1 MKYLKKSLYTT
12 ILLTG
17 ITFNMTTNIFANDV
31 QPVVTNNQS
40 IISHSET
47 WVTPQ
52 KNIEVTVY
60 DLGDGFTATETVT
73 SEYKLEKASG
83 IKKQTSTTEIKNK
96 SEVAA
101 TITVFG
107 EFSYDGKSAKVIS
120 YNHSRAIMPGHTEI
134 SWNTS
139 KGDSGFLSDAYVKAS
154 ITVRQTSTSKT
165 FSDSAK
171 VTCDKNGY

>member
-12 ILLTG
+12 ILLTS
-17 ITFNMTTNIFANDV
+17 ITFSMTTNIFANDI

-107 EFSYDGKSAKVIS
+107 EFSYDGKSARVIDCS
-120 YNHSRAIMPGHTEI
+120 YSKSIKSGYSEI
-134 SWNTS
+134 SWSTNKRDS
-139 KGDSGFLSDAYVKAS
+139 SILYGDAIVNASLNVKNNSTGKSYVGLCM
-154 ITVRQTSTSKT
+154 
-165 FSDSAK
+165 
-171 VTCDKNGY
+171 VTCGKNG